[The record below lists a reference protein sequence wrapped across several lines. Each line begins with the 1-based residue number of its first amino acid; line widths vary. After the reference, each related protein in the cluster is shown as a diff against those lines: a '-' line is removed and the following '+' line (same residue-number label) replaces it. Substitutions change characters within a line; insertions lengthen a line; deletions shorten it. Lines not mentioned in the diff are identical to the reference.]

1 MPTGSKPS
9 NFCNATS
16 GFAPGRSGIGRR
28 MIQAGDVVDG
38 AEEGVVIDL
47 DVLTPREREPRLDP
61 ALVGYYYMG

>member
-1 MPTGSKPS
+1 
-9 NFCNATS
+9 
-16 GFAPGRSGIGRR
+16 

-47 DVLTPREREPRLDP
+47 DVLTPPEREPRLDP